1 MNKEQIYAKFYDLE
15 YRNKKDDLNFY
26 YKLAQKID
34 GPILECA
41 CGAGRIIVPIAQSG
55 KEIWGFDANAAM
67 LNIAKNKM
75 KKIRINKRVKI
86 FQDDLTS
93 FSSSLL
99 KNKKFKFIFLPFDS
113 LSYLAQK
120 TEGFYSPKDVLE
132 RQFIALKKIVEH
144 LHKDGVFSFD
154 LFSPNDLSK
163 EYIVRHHFSKIIND
177 EVWNLFSSIRIPDKR
192 VFQIHYFM
200 EILKDNGAS
209 KRWYYPVAG
218 YQPDFK
224 ETLLL
229 LKRVGLRVEKIYGD
243 FDLGPYKKN
252 SKQMI
257 FICRK
262 A

>member
-1 MNKEQIYAKFYDLE
+1 MDKEQIYAKFYDLE

-26 YKLAQKID
+26 YKLAQKIS

-41 CGAGRIIVPIAQSG
+41 CGAGRILIPIAQSG

-120 TEGFYSPKDVLE
+120 TGGFYSPKEVLE

-144 LHKDGVFSFD
+144 LHKDGIFSFD

-177 EVWNLFSSIRIPDKR
+177 EVWNLFSSIRIPDER

-209 KRWYYPVAG
+209 KRWHYSVAG

-224 ETLLL
+224 KILSL
-229 LKRVGLRVEKIYGD
+229 LKRVGLRVEKTYGN
-243 FDLGPYKKN
+243 FDLGSYKKD
-252 SKQMI
+252 SEQMI

-262 A
+262 I